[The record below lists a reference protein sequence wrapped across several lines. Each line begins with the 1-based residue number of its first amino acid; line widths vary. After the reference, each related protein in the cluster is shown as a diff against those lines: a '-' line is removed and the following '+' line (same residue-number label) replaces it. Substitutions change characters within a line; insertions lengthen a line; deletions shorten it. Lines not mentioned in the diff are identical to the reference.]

1 MNNSRLALLKG
12 FYEEEPNDPFNIY
25 ALATEYLKTDSAKAR
40 ELFEVLLTEHPNY
53 WATYYHAAALYVAL
67 EENEL
72 AEKTFLK
79 GIEVTK
85 SLNNE
90 KALKELQGT
99 YRQFLDEMEF

>member
-40 ELFEVLLTEHPNY
+40 ELFEILLNEHPNY

-72 AEKTFLK
+72 AAQTFLK
-79 GIEVTK
+79 GIEITI
-85 SLNNE
+85 SLKNE